1 MDSKRTWIMP
11 LLAALLVAY
20 VGWWGDRKL
29 TQVTEDELTGELW
42 TMLEANV
49 TALEI
54 WMANQKRLAAA
65 LAQEPRLRNLALDL
79 INKSGGRNTNQAA
92 FASTA
97 RQLLVGDKLQAR
109 LSSLGYTVAQ
119 LVNTN
124 FQVVLDSGR
133 TRSRMGTPVADDL
146 QPRYTELFATGE
158 PIVITPFK
166 MQVPE
171 RPASLPGGGGPG
183 RPGGLLGRLGL
194 GPRTGGTSSTNP
206 PVALR
211 ATTVMQVAAPLKDTN
226 GVTRGAL
233 ALIINPDE
241 EFSRILS
248 VAHSGATGETFAFD
262 EEGLMISKSR
272 FEERLKQLGLVEGR
286 LAASSDLTL
295 HLADPGGDLT
305 RGFKPRGTNELWP
318 LIVMV
323 RRAIDSGT
331 GIEIRP
337 FRDYRGVPVI
347 GAWMWLPHYGFGV
360 GTKIDAREAYRTQRL
375 VRTMF
380 VIIFLLLVLASLVI
394 LLYTRRQLVWR
405 RRLTEAELKARQL
418 GQYQLVEKIGE
429 GGMGIVYKAH
439 HALLRRE
446 TAIKLLTPDKADAE
460 SIQRFER
467 EVRLTCRLT
476 HPNTIQVYDYGHT
489 PEGIFY
495 YAMEYLDGLNL
506 GELVVRYGTQPEG
519 RVVNLLIQVCES
531 LAEAHALGL
540 IHRDVKPGNIFVT
553 DRGGVPDMV
562 KVLDFGLVRTVVSM
576 DDTALNTDDSEAFV
590 GTPNY
595 MSPEAV
601 ETSANT
607 DARSDLY
614 AVGAVGYYL
623 LTGQGPFDGE
633 TTAEICRKRLE
644 EEPMPPSTRIGRPI
658 CPHLEALIMRC
669 LERDPEARPQSAHEL
684 MTLLAAIPSI
694 VEWNV
699 EHRAAWWVAHRETIN
714 QARTA
719 ELQPIA
725 SAEAVSIQIEDRTP

>member
-1 MDSKRTWIMP
+1 
-11 LLAALLVAY
+11 
-20 VGWWGDRKL
+20 
-29 TQVTEDELTGELW
+29 
-42 TMLEANV
+42 
-49 TALEI
+49 
-54 WMANQKRLAAA
+54 
-65 LAQEPRLRNLALDL
+65 
-79 INKSGGRNTNQAA
+79 
-92 FASTA
+92 
-97 RQLLVGDKLQAR
+97 
-109 LSSLGYTVAQ
+109 
-119 LVNTN
+119 
-124 FQVVLDSGR
+124 
-133 TRSRMGTPVADDL
+133 
-146 QPRYTELFATGE
+146 
-158 PIVITPFK
+158 
-166 MQVPE
+166 
-171 RPASLPGGGGPG
+171 
-183 RPGGLLGRLGL
+183 
-194 GPRTGGTSSTNP
+194 
-206 PVALR
+206 
-211 ATTVMQVAAPLKDTN
+211 
-226 GVTRGAL
+226 
-233 ALIINPDE
+233 
-241 EFSRILS
+241 
-248 VAHSGATGETFAFD
+248 
-262 EEGLMISKSR
+262 
-272 FEERLKQLGLVEGR
+272 
-286 LAASSDLTL
+286 
-295 HLADPGGDLT
+295 
-305 RGFKPRGTNELWP
+305 
-318 LIVMV
+318 MV
-323 RRAIDSGT
+323 RRAIDGGT
-331 GIEIRP
+331 GVEIRP

-380 VIIFLLLVLASLVI
+380 VTLFLLLVLASLVI
-394 LLYTRRQLVWR
+394 LIYSRRQMMWR

-429 GGMGIVYKAH
+429 GGMGTVYKAR

-446 TAIKLLTPDKADAE
+446 TAIKLLTPDKADAV

-506 GELVVRYGTQPEG
+506 GELVVRYGPQPEG

-540 IHRDVKPGNIFVT
+540 IHRDIKPGNIFVT

-562 KVLDFGLVRTVVSM
+562 KVLDFGLVRTIVSM
-576 DDTALNTDDSEAFV
+576 DDTILNTDDLEALV

-644 EEPMPPSTRIGRPI
+644 EEPVPPSARTGRPI
-658 CPHLEALIMRC
+658 CPDLEALILRC

-684 MTLLAAIPSI
+684 MTLLAASPRIA
-694 VEWNV
+694 EWNV
-699 EHRAAWWVAHRETIN
+699 EHRAAWWVAHREAIN
-714 QARTA
+714 QARAA
-719 ELQPIA
+719 ELQPIE
-725 SAEAVSIQIEDRTP
+725 SAEAVNIQIEDRTP